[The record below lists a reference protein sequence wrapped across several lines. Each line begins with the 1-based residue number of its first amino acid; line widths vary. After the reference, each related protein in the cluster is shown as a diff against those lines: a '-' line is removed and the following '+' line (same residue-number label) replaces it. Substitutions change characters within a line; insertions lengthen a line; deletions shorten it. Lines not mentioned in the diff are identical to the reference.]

1 MAFQLLTFRQSGALV
16 KRQPMHLFTMV
27 EKRKSVLNL
36 SPHSTPQSRLQLGIT
51 INIARKTAID
61 ISTRGKRE
69 KASLGPVTGR
79 FANVLFV
86 NVLHCRSAK
95 KRNERCVYWTC
106 VVYCAWKLGF
116 IHSAIIQKKAIR
128 MYIPGPLKH

>member
-36 SPHSTPQSRLQLGIT
+36 SPHSTPQSRLQLGST

-95 KRNERCVYWTC
+95 KRNERCVY
-106 VVYCAWKLGF
+106 CAWKLGF
-116 IHSAIIQKKAIR
+116 ILSAIIQKKAIR
-128 MYIPGPLKH
+128 MYIPGPFKH